1 MSAPPGLAFVL
12 NIEYC
17 SLLPRHHITKKEYT
31 ILMVIDGIKIKEKA
45 RLLKFTYACSLPV
58 MVTAA
63 CNYGNTDKIV
73 NPGTRC
79 KRKCEKA

>member
-1 MSAPPGLAFVL
+1 
-12 NIEYC
+12 
-17 SLLPRHHITKKEYT
+17 
-31 ILMVIDGIKIKEKA
+31 MVIDGIKIKEKA

-63 CNYGNTDKIV
+63 CNYGNTDKMV
-73 NPGTRC
+73 NPGRRC